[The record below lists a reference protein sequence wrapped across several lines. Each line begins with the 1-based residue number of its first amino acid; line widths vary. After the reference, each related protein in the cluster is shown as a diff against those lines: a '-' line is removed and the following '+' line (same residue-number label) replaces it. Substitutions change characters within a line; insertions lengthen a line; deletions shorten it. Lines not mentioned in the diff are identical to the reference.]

1 MSEEEQLNAAIAAS
15 LNPNTPTDTAD
26 QSTSSTTAPTT
37 ILHDQEDTKMESD
50 DDDDDD
56 DKNDHQDE
64 TTAASVLD
72 SILPVKRQETTDIAN
87 STRIQFRMADGSRV
101 IRRFLKSDPVRHLF
115 EFIKS
120 EVPET
125 QDQAFEVKRNT
136 NRMGREV
143 LNLCHSCV
151 AGIQPST
158 TDRCPGSRNS
168 RSRFTECRCQR
179 AVCLNYLAMP
189 PPYFV

>member
-15 LNPNTPTDTAD
+15 LNPNAPASSDTAD

-37 ILHDQEDTKMESD
+37 TLDDQEDTKMESD
-50 DDDDDD
+50 DD
-56 DKNDHQDE
+56 KQDHQDQS
-64 TTAASVLD
+64 TAASVLD

-120 EVPET
+120 QVPET
-125 QDQAFEVKRNT
+125 QDQAFEVKKKKKNHW
-136 NRMGREV
+136 
-143 LNLCHSCV
+143 LKKV
-151 AGIQPST
+151 AQCS
-158 TDRCPGSRNS
+158 
-168 RSRFTECRCQR
+168 
-179 AVCLNYLAMP
+179 LLYM
-189 PPYFV
+189 

>member
-15 LNPNTPTDTAD
+15 LNPNAPTSSDTAD
-26 QSTSSTTAPTT
+26 PSTSSTTAPTT
-37 ILHDQEDTKMESD
+37 TLDDQEDTKMESD
-50 DDDDDD
+50 DDDDKQD
-56 DKNDHQDE
+56 QDE
-64 TTAASVLD
+64 PTAASVLD

-125 QDQAFEVKRNT
+125 QDQAFEVKKKK
-136 NRMGREV
+136 E
-143 LNLCHSCV
+143 S
-151 AGIQPST
+151 
-158 TDRCPGSRNS
+158 
-168 RSRFTECRCQR
+168 
-179 AVCLNYLAMP
+179 
-189 PPYFV
+189 